1 MVFINNNY
9 HIKEYLKEKLAQ
21 GCGTNT
27 NVDTFVKYLGL
38 STQNVS
44 NDADFYECASN
55 GFNGICNQEKLSR
68 LFKCAAEIDGVPM
81 PWHYDVIGLLGIKLA
96 VAVSKSDILVGA
108 FNSWIG
114 NFLKPA
120 VKKQKFN
127 SAEET
132 LAKFIL
138 NEDILNKDSS
148 PVVLLLLYYKGLYE
162 LPSDLKDYCITEFWK
177 IYTKVEDISSVWLM
191 AALIYVFNNISEE
204 QATVPANNWS
214 LENLISFLE
223 KIPAGLNCW
232 TWEEKAK
239 TKNSTAVKWQIENE
253 YHVQNLLYVL
263 LAPIFSRIQKEI
275 NLPQQGHKNPR
286 ADIYIPELHLIIEI
300 KYRKD
305 KAKKFVDLTEELAA
319 DKTLYTAS
327 EEYEKC
333 KLVAFLWDNQA
344 STEEHQ
350 KFKNGIYGLKFD
362 GCVVVSSPSCMRS
375 S

>member
-1 MVFINNNY
+1 MVSVNNNY
-9 HIKEYLKEKLAQ
+9 HIKEYLNEKLIQ

-27 NVDTFVKYLGL
+27 NVDAFVKYLGL
-38 STQNVS
+38 STQNVF
-44 NDADFYECASN
+44 NDADFYECAIN

-96 VAVSKSDILVGA
+96 VAASKNDILIGA
-108 FNSWIG
+108 FNSWIE
-114 NFLKPA
+114 NFLRFA

-127 SAEET
+127 LHEET
-132 LAKFIL
+132 LAKFVL
-138 NEDILNKDSS
+138 NEDISNKVSS
-148 PVVLLLLYYKGLYE
+148 PVVLLLLHYKGLYE
-162 LPSDLKDYCITEFWK
+162 LQTDLKDFCIAEFWK

-191 AALIYVFNNISEE
+191 AALIYIFNHISEE

-214 LENLISFLE
+214 LENLISFME
-223 KIPAGLNCW
+223 NISMGLNCW
-232 TWEEKAK
+232 TWEEKPK
-239 TKNSTAVKWQIENE
+239 TKTSPPVKWLIENE
-253 YHVQNLLYVL
+253 YHVQNLLYVM
-263 LAPIFSRIQKEI
+263 LAPIFPRIQKEI

-286 ADIYIPELHLIIEI
+286 ADLYIPELHLIIEV
-300 KYRKD
+300 KYRKG
-305 KAKKFVDLTEELAA
+305 KAKTFTDLTEELAA

>member
-68 LFKCAAEIDGVPM
+68 LFKCVAEFDGVPM

-96 VAVSKSDILVGA
+96 VAASKNDILIRD
-108 FNSWIG
+108 FNNWVR
-114 NFLKPA
+114 NFLEVA
-120 VKKQKFN
+120 IKKQKFN
-127 SAEET
+127 LHEET
-132 LAKFIL
+132 LAKFVL
-138 NEDILNKDSS
+138 NEDVSNKASS
-148 PVVLLLLYYKGLYE
+148 PVVLLLLHYKGLYE
-162 LPSDLKDYCITEFWK
+162 LQPYLKEFCIAEFWK

-191 AALIYVFNNISEE
+191 AALIYVFDNISKE
-204 QATVPANNWS
+204 QATVPANNWN

-223 KIPAGLNCW
+223 NISVGLNCW
-232 TWEEKAK
+232 TWEEKPK
-239 TKNSTAVKWQIENE
+239 TKTSTAVKWLIENE
-253 YHVQNLLYVL
+253 YHVQNLLYLL
-263 LAPIFSRIQKEI
+263 LAPIFPRIKKEV

-286 ADIYIPELHLIIEI
+286 ADIYIPELHLIIEV

-305 KAKKFVDLTEELAA
+305 RTKKFVDLTEELAA

-327 EEYEKC
+327 EEYKDS
-333 KLVAFLWDNQA
+333 KLIAFLWDNLA
-344 STEEHQ
+344 STEEHP
-350 KFKNGIYGLKFD
+350 KFKNGICGFFD
-362 GCVVVSSPSCMRS
+362 GCVVISSPSCMRS